1 MRSRVLRVIQQVL
14 VATLLAIL
22 VQGCVLIRITEHRL
36 KLNGDGSGEALLRL
50 IDLRSD
56 APTDSLITR
65 DFTQMMQ
72 AFDKYG
78 TEEFEKGGRKIVNKQ
93 FIVRGDTLILEVSY
107 TFTQLEAV
115 EGLRSTKGGLY
126 MVVGEGRELV
136 RTNGRAETWKQDAQR
151 ITWDADARRLM
162 YVIREKN
169 LPPSTSLARWYIKF
183 RH

>member
-1 MRSRVLRVIQQVL
+1 
-14 VATLLAIL
+14 
-22 VQGCVLIRITEHRL
+22 
-36 KLNGDGSGEALLRL
+36 
-50 IDLRSD
+50 
-56 APTDSLITR
+56 
-65 DFTQMMQ
+65 
-72 AFDKYG
+72 
-78 TEEFEKGGRKIVNKQ
+78 
-93 FIVRGDTLILEVSY
+93 
-107 TFTQLEAV
+107 
-115 EGLRSTKGGLY
+115 